1 MKFESSHPPFCVR
14 HPTRRARAACVR
26 CGDYL
31 CEECLSE
38 SESGAL
44 CPRCGGV
51 ERPGGENAP
60 CIAWDTGD
68 TGDDLAQP
76 TAPRSPASAAARGG
90 CAFHPGEHAAALC
103 SNCGTP
109 VCTDCRRVARGE
121 ALCPDCFAFMAE
133 KRARPAPAAVP
144 SVPGSGVGTASY
156 PEARWKLWPGL
167 AFLPFPFLLELLT
180 TYMINQGGEV
190 SLGAAVFFLS
200 AILYA
205 TLLIFAAWQVG
216 GQSGWLK
223 KLGVTGRNLKAG
235 LSWGLLGGLATFGFT
250 AIFLT
255 LSVHLLQNWGW
266 IESWLKGLR
275 EINVKAGVGQVDLIV
290 AFVVVVL
297 IGPICEEAF
306 FRGYLYPPMRRELG
320 VVAAVVLNATLFS
333 LVHLSL
339 FGLLSRM
346 VAGCIF
352 CALYEHTDN
361 LAAPVT
367 AHMLNNLVAFILP
380 VVSM

>member
-1 MKFESSHPPFCVR
+1 MFEPSHPPFCVL
-14 HPTRRARAACVR
+14 HPARRARAACVR

-38 SESGAL
+38 SESGVL
-44 CPRCGGV
+44 CPRCGGA

-60 CIAWDTGD
+60 GLAWDTG
-68 TGDDLAQP
+68 GGIAQP
-76 TAPRSPASAAARGG
+76 TLSRPPASTTARGG
-90 CAFHPGEHAAALC
+90 CASHPGERAVALC

-109 VCTDCRRVARGE
+109 VCTDCRREVKGE

-133 KRARPAPAAVP
+133 KRVRPAPV
-144 SVPGSGVGTASY
+144 GGVGTSSF

-205 TLLIFAAWQVG
+205 TLLVFAAWQVG
-216 GQSGWLK
+216 GQPGWLK

-339 FGLLSRM
+339 FGLISRM

-367 AHMLNNLVAFILP
+367 AHMLNNLIAFILP